1 VRGWRRS
8 FLVLAALILV
18 AAIVG
23 VQLLV
28 PAPPKRVRIAAGAE
42 GGMYMD
48 AARRYREIL
57 ARDGVELIVVAT
69 SGSMENIGLLS
80 GRRRRVADIAFIQGG
95 TVASDTPDVEALGS
109 VFLEP
114 LWIFARTEVQTGR
127 LAELRGR
134 RIAVGVPGSGT
145 RVLVRQLLEASGLEA
160 GPDMLDLGGQDAV
173 KALLDHTVDVA
184 CFVTAKPLPLLDPLL
199 RAPGVR
205 LLSLSQAEAFT
216 RHYPFLSKVVLPAGA
231 LDLAVGI
238 PPRDVTMLAPA
249 ASLVASS
256 ALHPAIVDIVL
267 EAATKIHGPPQLF
280 TAAGQF
286 PSPHYVDLP
295 LSTDAQR
302 WFRSGPTFLRRNLPF
317 WAATVVER
325 LLIFLPLMGVTIPVL
340 TLALGS
346 FQARYERRIH
356 RAYARLR
363 ALEEQAR
370 SPAGPE
376 DRARLLERLDD
387 LDTEVSSLK
396 LPANQ
401 VSQLYHL
408 RTHIEFIRK
417 GLRDG
422 EGAEPHVRSGARL
435 RS

>member
-1 VRGWRRS
+1 VRGWQRS
-8 FLVLAALILV
+8 FLVLVGLILV
-18 AAIVG
+18 AAIISVHF
-23 VQLLV
+23 LV
-28 PAPPKRVRIAAGAE
+28 PPPPKRVRIATGAE
-42 GGMYMD
+42 EGMYMD

-57 ARDGVELIVVAT
+57 ARDGVELIIVPT
-69 SGSMENIGLLS
+69 SGSVENIGLLG
-80 GRRRRVADIAFIQGG
+80 GRRPAAQLAFIQGG
-95 TVASDTPDVEALGS
+95 TVPPDSPNVEALGS

-114 LWIFARTEVQTGR
+114 LWVFARSEVQAGR
-127 LAELRGR
+127 LADLRGR
-134 RIAVGVPGSGT
+134 RIAVGAPGSGT
-145 RVLVRQLLEASGLEA
+145 RVLAMQLLEASGVET
-160 GPDMLDLGGQDAV
+160 GPGMLDLGGRDAV
-173 KALLDHTVDVA
+173 QALLDRAVDVA

-205 LLSLSQAEAFT
+205 LLSFPRADAFT
-216 RHYPFLSKVVLPAGA
+216 RRYPFLTKVVLPSGA

-256 ALHPAIVDIVL
+256 ELHPAIVDLIL
-267 EAATKIHGPPQLF
+267 EAATKVHGPPQMF
-280 TAAGQF
+280 ATAGQF
-286 PSPHYVDLP
+286 PSPHHVDLP
-295 LSTDAQR
+295 LATDAQR

-325 LLIFLPLMGVTIPVL
+325 LLIFLPLVGIAIPVL
-340 TLALGS
+340 NLARGS

-363 ALEEQAR
+363 ALEEQTQ
-370 SPAGPE
+370 SPAGQG
-376 DRARLLERLDD
+376 DQARLLERLDD
-387 LDTEVSSLK
+387 LETEVGRLK

-401 VSQLYHL
+401 VSHLYDL

-422 EGAEPHVRSGARL
+422 EGAAPHVRSGARL